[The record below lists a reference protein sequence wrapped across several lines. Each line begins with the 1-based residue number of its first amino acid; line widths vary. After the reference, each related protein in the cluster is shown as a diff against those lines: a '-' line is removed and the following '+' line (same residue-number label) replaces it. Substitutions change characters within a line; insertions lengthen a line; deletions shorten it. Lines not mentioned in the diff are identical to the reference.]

1 MKTSTAILFSLLLFV
16 STAAM
21 GENYPP
27 TRTYEALVSTVRL
40 PDSSNGTI
48 TVKECDECDY
58 ETYRVTERTVYA
70 LNGKSM
76 RLDDFRLVV
85 EELRASDGR
94 TNINVRRD
102 LRTNT
107 ISKVFIYTQ

>member
-21 GENYPP
+21 GKDYPP
-27 TRTYEALVSTVRL
+27 TRTYESSVNSVRL

-48 TVKECDECDY
+48 TVKECDKCDY

-85 EELRASDGR
+85 EELKLGGDH
-94 TNINVRRD
+94 NIDVRLD
-102 LRTNT
+102 LQTNT
-107 ISKVFIYTQ
+107 ISKVFVYTQ